1 MKKKFLAMALCLAT
15 VLSFSACGNEKD
27 NTESTQAEESV
38 NKVSSADIE
47 IDPEKVVKELADYK
61 NIQVTIGG
69 DYDVTDEDVAEQI
82 ETVLANFGIQF
93 EKVTDRDVVQAGDFV
108 GIEYVG
114 LDQNGEAFEGGSTTS
129 EVVMDID
136 NNLDATHNMPYVA
149 NFCDNLFGAKVG
161 ETVDQP
167 LTFPENYGNAE
178 LAGQDVTFQ
187 ITVNAIYKKVSV
199 DTLTDEFVSE
209 NFSKY
214 ELKTV
219 QELKDY
225 MREYLT
231 FTATNSKLS
240 DTLDVCEQYLLDNS
254 KVEVPEEYLEA
265 RLNEYID
272 KFEKQYITGTE
283 TMDSY
288 FESGGYSKDE
298 VIGQWKTSLE
308 EQIRLE
314 QIFLLIAKKEN
325 VEMDPDEYQEFI
337 EGQIT
342 ANQEYNTEDDIY
354 EEFGNGNKEG
364 GKAYVEN
371 LFRIRKAMTLVA
383 ESAVVTIEN
392 GNTSEGSESVEEGT
406 EATE

>member
-1 MKKKFLAMALCLAT
+1 
-15 VLSFSACGNEKD
+15 
-27 NTESTQAEESV
+27 
-38 NKVSSADIE
+38 
-47 IDPEKVVKELADYK
+47 
-61 NIQVTIGG
+61 
-69 DYDVTDEDVAEQI
+69 
-82 ETVLANFGIQF
+82 
-93 EKVTDRDVVQAGDFV
+93 
-108 GIEYVG
+108 
-114 LDQNGEAFEGGSTTS
+114 
-129 EVVMDID
+129 
-136 NNLDATHNMPYVA
+136 
-149 NFCDNLFGAKVG
+149 
-161 ETVDQP
+161 
-167 LTFPENYGNAE
+167 
-178 LAGQDVTFQ
+178 
-187 ITVNAIYKKVSV
+187 
-199 DTLTDEFVSE
+199 
-209 NFSKY
+209 
-214 ELKTV
+214 
-219 QELKDY
+219 

-406 EATE
+406 EVTE

>member
-136 NNLDATHNMPYVA
+136 NNLDATHNMPYVS

-178 LAGQDVTFQ
+178 LAGQNVTFQ

-219 QELKDY
+219 QELKD
-225 MREYLT
+225 
-231 FTATNSKLS
+231 
-240 DTLDVCEQYLLDNS
+240 
-254 KVEVPEEYLEA
+254 
-265 RLNEYID
+265 
-272 KFEKQYITGTE
+272 
-283 TMDSY
+283 
-288 FESGGYSKDE
+288 
-298 VIGQWKTSLE
+298 
-308 EQIRLE
+308 
-314 QIFLLIAKKEN
+314 
-325 VEMDPDEYQEFI
+325 
-337 EGQIT
+337 
-342 ANQEYNTEDDIY
+342 
-354 EEFGNGNKEG
+354 
-364 GKAYVEN
+364 
-371 LFRIRKAMTLVA
+371 
-383 ESAVVTIEN
+383 
-392 GNTSEGSESVEEGT
+392 
-406 EATE
+406 